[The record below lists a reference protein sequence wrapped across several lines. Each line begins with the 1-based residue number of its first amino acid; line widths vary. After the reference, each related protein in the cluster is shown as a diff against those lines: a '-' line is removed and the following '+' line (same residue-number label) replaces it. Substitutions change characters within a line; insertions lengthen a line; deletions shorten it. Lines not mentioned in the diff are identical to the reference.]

1 MNNLKQR
8 LQQAWSHVFPTP
20 RQKVTWKDAI
30 PFVLFL
36 LAFGGLCLWLE
47 FTDRLMFV
55 RPWAFLL
62 LLVTPWVWW
71 MAVAGYAGLSK
82 ARTIV
87 SLLVRLSL
95 VGLFVILIAEPRAV
109 RTRDVLSVVY
119 VVDISDS
126 VDQST
131 DRALEFVAKT
141 VNEKPEEDEAGLI
154 VFGRDAAVEL
164 PPRIS
169 FPFENVVNS
178 RIQRDAT
185 NLEQALALAAAMLPE
200 ENRGRIVLVSDGTET
215 AGNLRDIVD
224 DLKSR
229 GIGVDV
235 LPIGY
240 EYEKEVYLERLDLP
254 SFVKT
259 GENYQASIVL
269 SSLTDGE
276 GRLVV
281 KENNQTEPI
290 FDEVVQYKKGKN
302 RFELPIQLREPGYY
316 EYKATIQ
323 PPEGEDNLDTNNE
336 VVNFLFI
343 EGEGK
348 VLLVTDPEAVDDSD
362 YALLKK
368 TIEATDRTVEVRS
381 AYNFP
386 RDSLSLMPYD
396 AVMFV
401 NVAKDSFDSVQ
412 LNSLRDSVFNLGIGF
427 GMVGGKNSFGPGG
440 YHRSVVEEILPVT
453 MDISK
458 KKVLPKGA
466 LVVILHTCEFPEG
479 NTWAKRISKEAIKV
493 LGGQDEAGLI
503 AYEYQDG
510 EKWIFELTP
519 ASEYDSLVP
528 KINAAEI
535 GDMPSFT
542 DTMEL
547 GLEGLK
553 KSDAASRHMII
564 ISDGDPPIPPRQ
576 LLNDFKVEEITVST
590 VAIYPHSDRD
600 IQSLRAIAN
609 VTGGRFYF
617 PDDPAKLPSIFIKEA
632 KTLKRNM
639 IQNRTVMPQLEFP
652 DPVVDGLAVNVPV
665 HGFVL
670 TTPKESQRAKTVLKL
685 PGKDGETEDID
696 PLLVVGRY
704 GLGATAAFTSDLSP
718 NWGRDWLAWDGFQPF
733 IKQFMTRISRVRK
746 QGHLRMWTYTNGNEG
761 VVILEDFHPDDAF
774 LDVKARIAGPRDKV
788 ETISVKQIGPRRYQA
803 TVPLWGRGRYQVMVS
818 ASAGERKESAQGGF
832 IVPYSPEYLRF
843 RADTIVLNEIA
854 DATGGESL
862 LEENLDA
869 ASDEP
874 PADAEP
880 GETSE
885 TDNTPDTGLL
895 ASYEEKAA
903 KTIYGR
909 RSPKRSS
916 WPIFDWF
923 LIALACLIPLDV
935 GLRRVQLDWYA
946 VKSLLGLE
954 RKTES
959 TRTMGQ
965 LLKRKQSV
973 DSTLDKKKKEA
984 PLPASLT
991 RPKTGTVSST
1001 PAGKQSAAMSSG
1013 AQKATQ
1019 PKPKD
1024 DPTPTEDPNSTT
1036 SRLLAMKRKRD
1047 DN

>member
-1 MNNLKQR
+1 MNVIKQK
-8 LQQAWSHVFPTP
+8 LQQILSIVFPTP
-20 RQKVTWKDAI
+20 RRKVVWQDAI
-30 PFVLFL
+30 PLVLFL
-36 LAFGGLCLWLE
+36 LGFGGLCFWLDR
-47 FTDRLMFV
+47 TDRLMFV

-62 LLVTPWVWW
+62 LLVTPWIWW

-82 ARTIV
+82 ARTV
-87 SLLVRLSL
+87 MSLLVRLSL

-240 EYEKEVYLERLDLP
+240 EYDKEVYLERLDLP
-254 SFVKT
+254 SFVKV
-259 GENYQASIVL
+259 GENYKASIVL
-269 SSLTDGE
+269 SALSGGE

-281 KENNQTEPI
+281 RENNQSEPI
-290 FDEVVQYKKGKN
+290 YDEVVKYKQGKN
-302 RFELPIQLREPGYY
+302 RIELPIQLREPGYY
-316 EYKATIQ
+316 EYKATLL
-323 PPEGEDNLDTNNE
+323 PNEGEDNLTTNNE

-348 VLLVTDPEAVDDSD
+348 VLLVVDPEAVDDSD
-362 YALLKK
+362 YALLQK
-368 TIEATDRTVEVRS
+368 TIEATERSVEVRS

-396 AVMFV
+396 AVIFV

-412 LNSLRDSVFNLGIGF
+412 LNSLHDSVFNLGIGF
-427 GMVGGKNSFGPGG
+427 MMVGGKNSFGPGG
-440 YHRSVVEEILPVT
+440 YHRSVVEDVLPVT

-479 NTWAKRISKEAIKV
+479 NTWAKRISKEAIRV
-493 LGGQDEAGLI
+493 LGGRDEAGLI
-503 AYEYQDG
+503 AYDFQQG

-519 ASEYDSLVP
+519 ASEYDKLVP
-528 KINAAEI
+528 EINAAEI

-553 KSDAASRHMII
+553 DSDAASRHMII
-564 ISDGDPPIPPRQ
+564 ISDGDPPIPPKQ
-576 LLNDFKVEEITVST
+576 LLLDFKDAEITVST

-639 IQNRTVMPQLEFP
+639 IQNRTVVPQLEMP
-652 DPVVDGLAVNVPV
+652 DAVVDGLQPSVPV

-685 PGKDGETEDID
+685 PNKEADGDVD
-696 PLLVVGRY
+696 PLLVVGRH
-704 GLGATAAFTSDLSP
+704 GLGATAAFTSDMSP
-718 NWGRDWLAWDGFQPF
+718 NWGRDWLEWDGFQPF
-733 IKQFMTRISRVRK
+733 VKQLMTKISRVRK
-746 QGHLRMWTYTNGNEG
+746 QGNLRMWTYTNGNEG
-761 VVILEDFHPDDAF
+761 VIIMEDFDPEDSF
-774 LDVKARIAGPRDKV
+774 LDVKARISGPRDKV

-803 TVPLWGRGRYQVMVS
+803 TVPLWGRGRYQVMAS
-818 ASAGERKESAQGGF
+818 AAAGERKETAQGGF

-854 DATGGESL
+854 DATGGASL

-869 ASDEP
+869 DSDSAAQE
-874 PADAEP
+874 DAEEGTSA
-880 GETSE
+880 GEQSA
-885 TDNTPDTGLL
+885 GLL

-923 LIALACLIPLDV
+923 LITLACLIPLDV

-946 VKSLLGLE
+946 VKSLLGLD

-959 TRTMGQ
+959 TQTMGQ

-973 DSTLDKKKKEA
+973 DSTLEKRKRET
-984 PLPASLT
+984 PLPTSMARKAS
-991 RPKTGTVSST
+991 RPAST
-1001 PAGKQSAAMSSG
+1001 IKAPSAAMSAG
-1013 AQKATQ
+1013 AQQAAQ
-1019 PKPKD
+1019 PKPKTD
-1024 DPTPTEDPNSTT
+1024 TPPKVQDANSTT

-1047 DN
+1047 EDPDES